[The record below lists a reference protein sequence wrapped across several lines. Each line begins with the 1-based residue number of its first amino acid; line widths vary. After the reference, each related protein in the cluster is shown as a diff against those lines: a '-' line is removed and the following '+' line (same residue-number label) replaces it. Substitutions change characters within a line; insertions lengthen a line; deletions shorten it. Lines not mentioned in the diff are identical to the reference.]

1 MDNILIVDDNL
12 AVCQALA
19 LMLELNGY
27 HALYC
32 HNESDALE
40 LVKQQDFSLVIQD
53 MNFSEDTTSGSEGK
67 QLFHCIREI
76 QPQLPIILITAWTQ
90 LEMAVELVKSGR
102 ADYMAKPWDDDKLLT
117 SIGNLT
123 SLYKLSQTNQ
133 HLTRVDDQRS
143 AAIADADL
151 CGLIYGSGAMQ
162 RLVDLTLQ
170 LADSDVSVLITGPNG
185 AGKDK
190 IADILHANSPLKTKP
205 MIKVNIGA
213 LPADLLEAELFG
225 AEAGAFTGANKT
237 RVGRFEAANG
247 GSLFLDEIGNLPLSG
262 QVKLLRVLQTGEY
275 ERLGS
280 SQTRKCNVRV
290 ISATNADLQTEI
302 QSGNFREDLY
312 YRLNVI
318 ELKVPALCERVDDIA
333 PLTQH
338 FVGHEFS
345 LPKLTQQALIDHPW
359 PGNVRELQNACKR
372 ASLLARESKLTAA
385 DFGLKSSNSI
395 FITREI
401 KIDIDV
407 SKQQILDAMQ
417 ANDGVIAR
425 VAKSVG
431 LSRQALYRRL
441 DKFGINR

>member
-1 MDNILIVDDNL
+1 MDNILVVDDNL

-40 LVKQQDFSLVIQD
+40 LVKQQDISLVIQD
-53 MNFSEDTTSGSEGK
+53 MNFSEDTTSGSEGQ
-67 QLFHCIREI
+67 QLFHLIREI

-102 ADYMAKPWDDDKLLT
+102 ADYMAKPWDDYKLLT
-117 SIGNLT
+117 SISNLI
-123 SLYKLSQTNQ
+123 SLQKLTQTNQ
-133 HLTRVDDQRS
+133 QLTRVDEQGNT
-143 AAIADADL
+143 AIADADL
-151 CGLIYGSGAMQ
+151 CGLVYGSGVMQ
-162 RLVDLTLQ
+162 RLVDLALQ

-190 IADILHANSPLKTKP
+190 IADILHANSPLKSKP

-225 AEAGAFTGANKT
+225 AEAGAFTGATKA

-290 ISATNADLQTEI
+290 ISATNADLQSDI
-302 QSGNFREDLY
+302 QQGTFREDLY

-318 ELKVPALCERVDDIA
+318 ELKVPALCERVDDIVL
-333 PLTQH
+333 LTQH
-338 FVGHEFS
+338 FVGHEFN
-345 LPKLTQQALIDHPW
+345 LPKLTQQALIKHSW

-372 ASLLARESKLTAA
+372 AALLARESKLTPEN
-385 DFGLKSSNSI
+385 FGLKEADSISLNS
-395 FITREI
+395 ENNAE
-401 KIDIDV
+401 IDV
-407 SKQQILDAMQ
+407 TKQQILDAMK